1 MIGLVVA
8 EEQRRAGELVAAAL
22 VRSVGPH
29 TVVQGSEGES
39 ITVSIGDVD
48 IGRAARSKRV
58 HFGALPA
65 DLRRRLGAEDVAPLD
80 PAGYRAPP
88 AATYSS
94 SESGYAVQY
103 GSRARVLGGQEWRR
117 PFARYDFADEWNN
130 LGYGAIASGAPEW
143 DIGEPVLVAEQVE
156 LAAITDASGRRRAS
170 YAALLQT
177 DDEAVLWFNRP
188 VGPIDSFEWRLVES
202 FLSSFAAAELPI
214 VPVIGEIPAGFDT
227 LVSARL
233 DCDEDIESARE
244 IWDAYDGMGTP
255 LSLAIHTRLLES
267 GVVPPLLLEASRR
280 SGVVLAHSATHAA
293 NWGGSREGAQRE
305 ANLSADAIEQ
315 ATGSRPSYAVSP
327 FHQTPPYA
335 IDGLVDAGFAGCI
348 GGSISGDPAFNM
360 ARSGRPA
367 GALAGFVGLS
377 GQCMLHG
384 DCLLEGDA
392 IRHYRQAFD
401 LAFESG
407 TAFFYLD
414 HPFSSRYQYG
424 WRDESQ
430 RIGAHRELLAHIGRR
445 ATRPLFLSA
454 GDAMDFVA
462 QRAATTVRAS
472 GDGFAIETV
481 EGAALQVSVEFGGQ
495 RHRVSDRMVL

>member
-1 MIGLVVA
+1 VIGLVVA
-8 EEQRRAGELVAAAL
+8 EDQRRAGELVAAAL

-29 TVVQGSEGES
+29 LVVPGSGGES
-39 ITVSIGDVD
+39 ITVSVGDVD
-48 IGRAARSKRV
+48 VGRSRSKRV
-58 HFGALPA
+58 HFGRLPA
-65 DLRRRLGAEDVAPLD
+65 DLRRMLGAEDLAPLD
-80 PAGYRAPP
+80 PAEYSAAP
-88 AATYSS
+88 AAPYQS
-94 SESGYAVQY
+94 SESDYAVQY
-103 GSRARVLGGQEWRR
+103 GSRAWLLGGETWRR

-130 LGYGAIASGAPEW
+130 FGYGAIASGAPDW
-143 DIGEPVLVAEQVE
+143 DIGEPVRVAEQVE
-156 LAAITDASGRRRAS
+156 LAAINDASGRHRAS
-170 YAALLQT
+170 YAALVQA
-177 DDEAVLWFNRP
+177 DDTAVLWFNRP

-202 FLSSFAAAELPI
+202 FLSSFGAPALPI
-214 VPVIGEIPAGFDT
+214 VPVISEIPAGFDT

-267 GVVPPLLLEASRR
+267 GAVPPLLVEASQR
-280 SGVVLAHSATHAA
+280 SGAVLAHSATHAA
-293 NWGGSREGAQRE
+293 NWGGSREAAQRE
-305 ANLSADAIEQ
+305 ASLSAEAIER
-315 ATGSRPSYAVSP
+315 ATGMRPSYAVSP

-335 IDGLVDAGFAGCI
+335 IEGLVDAGFAGCI
-348 GGSISGDPAFNM
+348 GGAISGDPAFNM
-360 ARSGRPA
+360 ARSGRLA
-367 GALAGFVGLS
+367 GAPAGFVGLS

-384 DCLLEGDA
+384 DCLLEGDP
-392 IRHYRQAFD
+392 ISHYRQAFD

-424 WRDESQ
+424 WRDEAQ

-472 GDGFAIETV
+472 GDGFEVEAV
-481 EGAALQVSVEFGGQ
+481 EGAGLQVGVEYGGRQ
-495 RHRVSDRMVL
+495 HRVSGRMLL